1 MFWEGQQQSLTV
13 QFLQFIDWKTKT
25 PPPPHIHDELLSVV
39 GTVDIVGL
47 HLLTHIL
54 KEYYYDMCHVLTLE
68 LDLEDL
74 INQDN
79 YNNNNNNDQHRIKK
93 IITESVLIVTK
104 LCSVICKMPNL
115 QSLHLSFNNF
125 PKQCYKP
132 CIQMFNLGITNRQ
145 KTKPSSSLDQKEQ
158 ESKSNLDNGPNG
170 YLFSG
175 GNDVFPSLQ
184 QIFLNS
190 SIFYVNE
197 ANDDFI
203 MTPIND
209 YNMTDLD
216 MEDTTTSGY
225 WSDDD
230 NDKAM
235 TGNINIEQLMNDYNI
250 HQTQGGPLRMQNQ
263 QRLMMMDNWQCGIC
277 TLINNGQFIDC
288 SACGEPRQLYN
299 DKKKNNGDKNGDKPQ
314 AQITNA
320 MNVYQEDDDIDDEKL
335 LSIDDDDQKS
345 AYYPFLSFLTNHQHL
360 TSASIHLDKRG
371 KNGISLVNRILL
383 SIAKRK
389 KNLNSFYLDCGA
401 LHLNYCIKYL
411 VLAIKQHSLRRF
423 SCNFF
428 AMDERSV
435 TRLIDG
441 FNSNPH
447 KTLSFFSVHGAGV
460 QYANQSINGLIE
472 FVDNHRDLE
481 YLKLNYFTGINYINQ
496 NWSKFTNKLLE
507 LQTLS
512 YIAFGEI
519 LVDNNEIM
527 NNLCRFIQKCTTLQ
541 SVDISISQK
550 SYEGYGGS
558 LENTKKFIF
567 YAFKNQIFLQSQIE
581 ETEGCLEVCW
591 KMPVEI
597 IELVVG
603 FAYDISGRFNIN
615 INGLPEGDFHD
626 VGNQFMKLK
635 QSQSSKWRVARDL
648 QLFTHL

>member
-79 YNNNNNNDQHRIKK
+79 YNINDNNNNDQQQIKK

-125 PKQCYKP
+125 PQQCMQP
-132 CIQMFNLGITNRQ
+132 CIQMFNLGIN
-145 KTKPSSSLDQKEQ
+145 KSKHS
-158 ESKSNLDNGPNG
+158 ESKEDTKDNNDNDNDNNNNGQYG

-197 ANDDFI
+197 TNDDFI

-209 YNMTDLD
+209 YNMTDTD
-216 MEDTTTSGY
+216 IMTGGY
-225 WSDDD
+225 WSDEDQ
-230 NDKAM
+230 AM
-235 TGNINIEQLMNDYNI
+235 AGNINIEQLMNDYNI
-250 HQTQGGPLRMQNQ
+250 HQTQGGP
-263 QRLMMMDNWQCGIC
+263 QRQRVMINNMNRSTDNWQCNIC
-277 TLINNGQFIDC
+277 TLINSHQFMDC
-288 SACGEPRQLYN
+288 NACGEPRQLSTDKDN
-299 DKKKNNGDKNGDKPQ
+299 KKKSPNADDDDD
-314 AQITNA
+314 ANA
-320 MNVYQEDDDIDDEKL
+320 MNIYDDDDDIDDQKL

-345 AYYPFLSFLTNHQHL
+345 AYYPFLSFLINHEHL
-360 TSASIHLDKRG
+360 KSVSIHIDKRG

-389 KNLNSFYLDCGA
+389 NNLNSFYLDCGA
-401 LHLNYCIKYL
+401 LHLNYCIKCL
-411 VLAIKQHSLRRF
+411 VLTIKQHSLRRF

-441 FNSNPH
+441 FNTNPH
-447 KTLSFFSVHGAGV
+447 RNLSFFSVHGAGV
-460 QYANQSINGLIE
+460 QYANQSIDDLIK

-481 YLKLNYFTGINYINQ
+481 YLKLNYFTGIDYVNE
-496 NWSKFTNKLLE
+496 NWSRFTAKLLE

-512 YIAFGEI
+512 YVAFGEI

-527 NNLCRFIQKCTTLQ
+527 HDLCQFIEKCTTLQ

-567 YAFKNQIFLQSQIE
+567 YAFKNQIYIQSQIE
-581 ETEGCLEVCW
+581 ETEGCLEVGW
-591 KMPVEI
+591 KMPAEI
-597 IELVVG
+597 IDMVVE
-603 FAYDISGRFNIN
+603 FAFDIHGRFNIN
-615 INGLPEGDFHD
+615 INGLPEGDVND
-626 VGNQFMKLK
+626 VGNQFLKLK
-635 QSQSSKWRVARDL
+635 QTQSRNWRIARDL